1 MNTVNF
7 STLYSIPNHPLAQ
20 DVQDSLL
27 YAQLRTRE
35 YMKTYVLQEGQSYLD
50 AWYTILCNVLS
61 AYPGDVVCYDD
72 AGWRNM
78 NFFHNDILQEMS
90 KFYGGERVIDVLK
103 QNCRDA
109 EYCMSG
115 IADADRGFMDSYITQ
130 LSRSLMKAGNGSKAM
145 SIWDENTRNGN
156 YVNCMNSGINISR
169 DGSNSVLSLFISVVA
184 FNKVNC
190 NSHYLWEGIGNDLFR
205 VAMHCIF
212 SPSDYDNV
220 RYKVKEYLN
229 DSAKTYVVNLDI

>member
-7 STLYSIPNHPLAQ
+7 STLYAIPNHPLAQ

-50 AWYTILCNVLS
+50 VWYTILCNVLS
-61 AYPGDVVCYDD
+61 AYPGYVVCNDD

-78 NFFHNDILQEMS
+78 NFFHNDTLNEIRNI
-90 KFYGGERVIDVLK
+90 YGGERVIDVLK

-109 EYCMSG
+109 ECCMPG
-115 IADADRGFMDSYITQ
+115 IADADRGFMDGYITQ

-145 SIWDENTRNGN
+145 SIWDGNTRNGN
-156 YVNCMNSGINISR
+156 YVNCMNSGVNMS
-169 DGSNSVLSLFISVVA
+169 GGGGGVLSLFISVVA
-184 FNKVNC
+184 FNKINC
-190 NSHYLWEGIGNDLFR
+190 NSHYLWEGIGNDIFR
-205 VAMHCIF
+205 VAMHCTF
-212 SPSDYDNV
+212 SPSDYDKV
-220 RYKVKEYLN
+220 RDKVKAYLK
-229 DSAKTYVVNLDI
+229 DSAKKYVANLDV